1 MACLSGPD
9 LGANKSANGYN
20 DQENRCQG
28 EPLAHT
34 SHTGMTERAAMPFAG
49 MITSH
54 QADLT
59 VRLVSATGYL
69 TEQHSNAP
77 LEFVDLV
84 EGVVANAS
92 DPLLQVADHQLL
104 EEHLHP

>member
-59 VRLVSATGYL
+59 VRLVSATGYSL
-69 TEQHSNAP
+69 SIGQFSLALPEDHGSSAP
-77 LEFVDLV
+77 
-84 EGVVANAS
+84 
-92 DPLLQVADHQLL
+92 
-104 EEHLHP
+104 